1 MQYKTY
7 QITESYSVAGLN
19 LVKKDQPK
27 LGPNEVLIKM
37 KAWSLNYRDL
47 LVIKGIDAWKPPVGR
62 IPVSDGVGVI
72 VETGSE
78 VTSLVVDDRVAG
90 LFFPNWIDGKM
101 TDAKLTNP
109 LGGKVRDGLLQEY
122 VVLNENELIKVPA
135 FLTDVEAA
143 TLPCAALTAWH
154 GLMEKGQIQ
163 PGNIVLIQGT
173 GGVSL
178 FSVQFALMAGA
189 EVILLSGSDEKLQM
203 VGQMGVNHL
212 INYKRFPNWEDRIMD
227 ITNGLGV
234 DHVVEVVGGDHINK
248 SIDAVALDGT
258 ISIIGLINGFKG
270 NINTAKIMSRQVKLQ
285 GINVGSKEMFNRM
298 NKALEIYNIR
308 PVIDK
313 VFAFE
318 EAKEA
323 LTLLESASHFGKL
336 CISV

>member
-1 MQYKTY
+1 MKTY
-7 QITESYSVAGLN
+7 QITESYSVASLN
-19 LVKKDQPK
+19 LIEKNHPK
-27 LGPNEVLIKM
+27 PLPNEVLIEI
-37 KAWSLNYRDL
+37 KALSLNYRDL

-72 VETGSE
+72 VEVGSA
-78 VTSLVVDDRVAG
+78 VTSLSIHDRVAG
-90 LFFPNWIDGKM
+90 LFLPNWTDGKL
-101 TDAKLTNP
+101 TAEKLANP

-122 VVLNENELIKVPA
+122 VVLNEQELIKVPA
-135 FLTDVEAA
+135 FLSDVEAA

-154 GLMEKGQIQ
+154 GLMEKDNIQ
-163 PGNIVLIQGT
+163 PGNTVLIQGT

-178 FSVQFALMAGA
+178 FSIQFALMAGA
-189 EVILLSGSDEKLQM
+189 EVILLSGSDEKLQLAS
-203 VGQMGVNHL
+203 QMGVNHL
-212 INYKRFPNWEDRIMD
+212 INYKRLPNWEDEVMN

-258 ISIIGLINGFKG
+258 ISIIGLINGFTG
-270 NINTAKIMSRQVKLQ
+270 NINTAKIMSKQIKLQ

-298 NKALEIYNIR
+298 NKALEINHIH

-313 VFAFE
+313 VFSFE

-336 CISV
+336 CISL